1 MRRDVAAYSVLISL
15 AEISTLKLI
24 SRITYT
30 RHSHTR
36 HRAQFESYPQTAT
49 VISVLFNDTHTV
61 FYFKCSI

>member
-24 SRITYT
+24 SNY
-30 RHSHTR
+30 TR

-49 VISVLFNDTHTV
+49 VYFLPIHTVLF
-61 FYFKCSI
+61 

>member
-24 SRITYT
+24 SNS
-30 RHSHTR
+30 HSHTR

-49 VISVLFNDTHTV
+49 VYFLPIHTV
-61 FYFKCSI
+61 LYFKCSICII